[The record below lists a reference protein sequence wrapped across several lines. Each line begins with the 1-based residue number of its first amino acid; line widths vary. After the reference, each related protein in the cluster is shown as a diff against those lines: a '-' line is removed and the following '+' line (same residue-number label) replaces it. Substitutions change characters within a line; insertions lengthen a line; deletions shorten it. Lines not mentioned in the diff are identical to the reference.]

1 MGSERDG
8 LRSMNLRMG
17 RADGRYLRSVRTRQR
32 LITSFL
38 KLLRESREIPTAA
51 QVAERAGCSQRSLST
66 HFSSLLDLSQAAAEY
81 AYVQGRTQAVARH
94 VDGDRQTRVKSQV
107 ETCARTYEE
116 WLPLWRV
123 LLQHQ
128 READE
133 LRVWVQRVHDAAL
146 QRLELMYKPE
156 LSSLTDGERTDF
168 LIALGALTDFESWVR
183 MRETHGLSI
192 LEAQN
197 VWIKAI
203 DRILPP
209 TP

>member
-1 MGSERDG
+1 MISGAGGNKMPNLKIESGR
-8 LRSMNLRMG
+8 LRSNRM
-17 RADGRYLRSVRTRQR
+17 RER
-32 LITSFL
+32 LITVFL
-38 KLLRESREIPTAA
+38 ELLRESPAIPTVA
-51 QVAERAGCSQRSLST
+51 QIAKRAGYSQRSLLAQ
-66 HFSSLLDLSQAAAEY
+66 FSGLLDLSVSAAEY
-81 AYVQGRTQAVARH
+81 TLATAQAVARD
-94 VDGDRQTRVKSQV
+94 VDGDRQTRLNSQV

-128 READE
+128 QEADE